1 MLCFSSFNVYGQNN
15 INSLFSPD
23 TIIFKNSDTANLHN
37 YSGNP
42 FPGIRIDSSET
53 KPLKGDSTL
62 NKKSRKYDLGSQLMN
77 MISTSDR
84 TEAFNQQ
91 KKDYYETV
99 NRFQPFDGKVIRSI
113 TFKKMQVFG
122 QNVADTTQIPI
133 NEIEST
139 VNKLHIN
146 TQTQVLQNSLIV
158 KPGDKLNPLK
168 LADNERLFR
177 EMSNI
182 HDVHIIVNE
191 TNPTDDSVDVIV
203 LTKDVF
209 PVGFGAEISTVNSGN
224 AGLWNKNLFGLNHE
238 IYFNL
243 LWDYT
248 KTSKYGYRY
257 LYNINN
263 IGRTFISADASYEN
277 HWGQEAYRVDL
288 NRNFFT
294 PQTKYAGG
302 ASFARII
309 AVDNIQMT
317 DTLLTNYSVGYYYYD
332 FWLGRAIILST
343 ILKGNMR
350 QNIAVTGRVLQYNY
364 FRQPQVSESLL
375 YKYQTRTDFLGSIS
389 IARQAF
395 VQSRL
400 IYGFGKPEDIPYG
413 MLLSATA
420 GYEIGE
426 FISRPYIGLN
436 FASGSY
442 IDNLGF
448 YYQNIQFGSF
458 IHNGIEQGTISL
470 TGKYFTRL
478 LNPIGR
484 YKYRFFAKV
493 NYKIGLNRYADEHIT
508 LSNGNGIRGLS
519 SDSLKGNQVIYF
531 NLENDCYTPQ
541 KILGF
546 RFVYF
551 LFLDAGIINNNYDNL
566 FRNKLF
572 TGFGIGVRIRNENL
586 VFNTIQI
593 RLAYYPALPL
603 APHAKYID
611 FSGIGNTTLET
622 FSNTKPDI
630 VAY

>member
-1 MLCFSSFNVYGQNN
+1 LKE
-15 INSLFSPD
+15 D
-23 TIIFKNSDTANLHN
+23 TIS
-37 YSGNP
+37 
-42 FPGIRIDSSET
+42 
-53 KPLKGDSTL
+53 
-62 NKKSRKYDLGSQLMN
+62 NKKSKKYDLGNELMN

-99 NRFQPFDGKVIRSI
+99 NRFQPFNGKIIRSI
-113 TFKKMQVFG
+113 SFKRLQVFG
-122 QNVADTTQIPI
+122 QTMADTALVPV

-146 TQTQVLQNSLIV
+146 TQTQILKNRLIV
-158 KPGDKLNPLK
+158 NPGEKLNPLK

-182 HDVHIIVNE
+182 HDARIIINNVGSSN
-191 TNPTDDSVDVIV
+191 DSVDLII

-209 PVGFGAEISTVNSGN
+209 PVGFGAELSSVNSGN
-224 AGLWNKNLFGLNHE
+224 AGLWNKNLFGLNNE

-243 LWDYT
+243 LWDY
-248 KTSKYGYRY
+248 SKLSKFGYKY
-257 LYNINN
+257 QYNINN
-263 IGRTFISADASYEN
+263 IGRSFISADASYEN
-277 HWGQEAYRVDL
+277 HWGEEDYRIDL

-309 AVDNIQMT
+309 TLNNIQMT
-317 DTLLTNYSVGYYYYD
+317 DTLLSDHSVGYFYYD
-332 FWLGRAIILST
+332 FWLGRAILLST

-350 QNIAVTGRVLQYNY
+350 QNIAATGRVFQYDY
-364 FRQPQVSESLL
+364 FRQPQVSKSLL
-375 YKYQTRTDFLGSIS
+375 FTYQTRTDFLGSIS
-389 IARQAF
+389 LSRQAF

-400 IYGFGKPEDIPYG
+400 IYGFGRPEDIPYG
-413 MLLSATA
+413 MLLSVTA

-458 IHNGIEQGTISL
+458 VHNGLEQGTINII
-470 TGKYFTRL
+470 GKYFTRL
-478 LNPIGR
+478 LNPMGR
-484 YKYRFFAKV
+484 YKYRFFVKV
-493 NYKIGLNRYADEHIT
+493 NYKVGLYRYADEHIA
-508 LSNGNGIRGLS
+508 LSNRNGIQGLS
-519 SDSLKGNQVIYF
+519 SDSLKGNQLFYLNF
-531 NLENDCYTPQ
+531 ENDCYSPQ
-541 KILGF
+541 RILGF
-546 RFVYF
+546 HFVYF
-551 LFLDAGIINNNYDNL
+551 LFLDAGIISNENKTL
-566 FRNKLF
+566 FRNKLY

-593 RLAYYPALPL
+593 RLAYYPTLPSES
-603 APHAKYID
+603 HAKYID
-611 FSGIGNTTLET
+611 FSGIGNTTLEN
-622 FSNTKPDI
+622 FSNTKPEI
-630 VAY
+630 VPY